1 MQSIA
6 DTNIFSIFIS
16 FLWGFGIALL
26 FKKACDN
33 GRCIVVKIP
42 DGFTDTIFQNNKC
55 YQLNRYSSECD
66 Y

>member
-1 MQSIA
+1 MQPVM
-6 DTNIFSIFIS
+6 DTKIFSIFIS
-16 FLWGFGIALL
+16 LLWGFGIALL

-42 DGFTDTIFQNNKC
+42 NNFADTIVQNDKC
-55 YQLNRYSSECD
+55 YQLNRYLSECT

>member
-1 MQSIA
+1 MQSIT
-6 DTNIFSIFIS
+6 DTKIFSTFIS

-42 DGFTDTIFQNNKC
+42 GGFADTIVQNDKC
-55 YQLNRYSSECD
+55 YQLNRYPSECS